1 MKYRK
6 LGKTEVS
13 LSAIGLGCMG
23 MSAAY
28 GVADEKESIKTL
40 HRALELGI
48 NFWDTA
54 DVYGNGA
61 NERLLS
67 KVLAEKRNQIFI
79 ATKFGFRLRN
89 HQGTVFDGG
98 ESYVD
103 ASPQYIRQAVELSL
117 KRLNIET
124 IDLYYAHRI
133 DPTIPVEETV
143 GTMAELVKEGK
154 VRYLGLSECSA
165 ESLRRACAVHP
176 ISAVESEYSLLT
188 RDVEKEIL
196 PLTKELGVTLV
207 PFSPLGRGL
216 VTNTINVNA
225 LGEND
230 FRKHLPRYNGIYWE
244 NNQKL
249 TAEFAEI
256 AESKGITPAQ
266 LALAWI
272 LAQSENI
279 IPIPGTKRIKY
290 LEENAKATDVNLL
303 PDDISKIELLLKKYP
318 NIDLLQQRFFRL
330 LSEYSQREVFATEL
344 VGAIEELALH
354 LADFSMY
361 EQDNSIL
368 LRYFSFGL
376 HRLKSYRVQFEQ
388 EKNALFASN

>member
-6 LGKTEVS
+6 LGKTEVN

-61 NERLLS
+61 NEELLS

-89 HQGTVFDGG
+89 SQGSVFVGG
-98 ESYVD
+98 DSYVD
-103 ASPQYIRQAVELSL
+103 ASPRYVKQAVENSL
-117 KRLNIET
+117 RRLNIET

-133 DPTIPVEETV
+133 DPTIPIEETV
-143 GTMAELVKEGK
+143 ETMAELVKEGK
-154 VRYLGLSECSA
+154 VRYLGLSECSP
-165 ESLRRACAVHP
+165 ESLKRACTVHP

-188 RDVEKEIL
+188 HDVEKEIL

-225 LGEND
+225 LEEHD
-230 FRKHLPRYNGIYWE
+230 FRKHLPRYNGQHWE

-249 TAEFAEI
+249 AIEIAEI

-272 LAQSENI
+272 LAQGENI

-290 LEENAKATDVNLL
+290 LEENAKAVDINLSTEDVSN
-303 PDDISKIELLLKKYP
+303 IQLLLKKYP
-318 NIDLLQQRFFRL
+318 NIGNRYN
-330 LSEYSQREVFATEL
+330 EY
-344 VGAIEELALH
+344 
-354 LADFSMY
+354 DF
-361 EQDNSIL
+361 
-368 LRYFSFGL
+368 
-376 HRLKSYRVQFEQ
+376 QFVN
-388 EKNALFASN
+388 K